1 MAAPARQRPSWT
13 PRRTLRR
20 LNLTRASSAA
30 AVGRD
35 VVAPAGPQA
44 PLGSWLA
51 RPGNHP
57 REGGEAQVGA
67 DAPTVWVVD
76 ATGEIQEPGRAPAAV
91 DFPGQ
96 GTQSG
101 CHTLRQNG
109 EKISVR
115 FLCGSCAVPVR
126 FLTAR
131 GTLPL
136 GVALLVVALLGAGV
150 VVLVGSLDAPAPS
163 RRSRRSRRSPAPAS
177 RHDSHALLPP
187 QGRGQVLAAER
198 RWAGPDRV
206 QPADRLRVASAHHP
220 RTGTPDADLAGQVLE
235 TDAGRGG
242 GCEVLSASVLIQ
254 TEVGKAAQ
262 VVGAIR
268 AIEGVQWAEAV
279 TGPYDGV
286 ARAQAPG
293 IDELGRL

>member
-136 GVALLVVALLGAGV
+136 GVALLVVALLAAGV
-150 VVLVGSLDAPAPS
+150 VVLVGGLDAPAP
-163 RRSRRSRRSPAPAS
+163 SRRSRRSPAPAS
-177 RHDSHALLPP
+177 RHNSHALLPP
-187 QGRGQVLAAER
+187 QWRGQVLAAEGR
-198 RWAGPDRV
+198 PAGPDRV

-220 RTGTPDADLAGQVLE
+220 RTGTPGADLAGQVLE
-235 TDAGRGG
+235 TDAVEGG
-242 GCEVLSASVLIQ
+242 SGCEVLSAYVLIK
-254 TEVGKAAQ
+254 TEEGKDA
-262 VVGAIR
+262 
-268 AIEGVQWAEAV
+268 
-279 TGPYDGV
+279 
-286 ARAQAPG
+286 
-293 IDELGRL
+293 